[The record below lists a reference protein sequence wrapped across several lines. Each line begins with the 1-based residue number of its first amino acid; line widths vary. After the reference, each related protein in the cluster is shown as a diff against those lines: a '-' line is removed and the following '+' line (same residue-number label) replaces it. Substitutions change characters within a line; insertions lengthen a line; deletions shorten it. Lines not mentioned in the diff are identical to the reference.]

1 MLKKQ
6 ESVTKLKVNTY
17 WERYW
22 TLIYSKPQ
30 RSILIQLQFETISLT
45 NTGMQ
50 ATRRS
55 EMNRSLLAILAM

>member
-1 MLKKQ
+1 MLKQQ

-30 RSILIQLQFETISLT
+30 KSTLIKLQFEMISLT

-50 ATRRS
+50 AIPLL
-55 EMNRSLLAILAM
+55 EMNLLWLAILAI